1 MPAHQTALRWARLP
15 GPLVRRGGPL
25 CRTREPFECALP
37 MATLIAAVAIKGR
50 RRVDGKRTCARARCS
65 CGSRVSRP
73 CPRPSVPKLIGRL
86 NGKRVFRAQGK
97 SRASFGRKA
106 GTMAP
111 AHRGPFPMPLCRC
124 RTLDRPVV
132 PPGPPQ
138 ARALSPR
145 PPTQKKAFASETSAG
160 AASARVL
167 QWPHRRL
174 ANRRPRTQL
183 RSQGTEYR
191 ETQ

>member
-1 MPAHQTALRWARLP
+1 M
-15 GPLVRRGGPL
+15 GGPL

-50 RRVDGKRTCARARCS
+50 RPVDGRRTCARARCS

-73 CPRPSVPKLIGRL
+73 CPSVPKLIGRL

-97 SRASFGRKA
+97 SRASSGHKA

-132 PPGPPQ
+132 PPGPQ
-138 ARALSPR
+138 ARALSLR
-145 PPTQKKAFASETSAG
+145 PPTQKKAFASEMSAG
-160 AASARVL
+160 AASARGL

-174 ANRRPRTQL
+174 ANRRPRTQISTYGVPGNTVNLSDRNL
-183 RSQGTEYR
+183 RSDALKPLGGSAE
-191 ETQ
+191 